1 MANYDI
7 TMKQYNGSGYDS
19 LYPKDIGQQVLLND
33 SSLRSLLGITTSNPS
48 INDAIAQLNTNAENS
63 IEMGSYVGTGQYG
76 STHPNSLSFSFN
88 PRFVYIMGWNSGA
101 FIKEAPWGVI
111 TEFSSSSD
119 LMPVTWGNKTM
130 SWYNGTSE
138 LQQLNHEN
146 DTYYYIAFK

>member
-33 SSLRSLLGITTSNPS
+33 NALRTLLGIATSNPS
-48 INDAIAQLNTNAENS
+48 INDAITQLNTNAVNS
-63 IEMGSYVGTGQYG
+63 IEMGSYVGTGQFG
-76 STHPNSLSFSFN
+76 SSHPNSLSFSFN

-111 TEFSSSSD
+111 TDFTSD
-119 LMPVTWGNKTM
+119 NDKMPVTWGNKTM
-130 SWYNGTSE
+130 SWYGVTES
-138 LQQLNHEN
+138 QQLNEHDE
-146 DTYYYIAFK
+146 TYYYIAFK